1 MRKERKRPQGRMGG
15 GRKQKEM
22 EERKRKGRVLSLWSS
37 AGLSGVTVG
46 RKGRKHVL
54 AEGTGSVPRGHHTPP
69 AAARTCLWLG
79 SGRSVHKWKCQPF
92 GIWGFDHQGPDAKAS
107 HPCPSPTAAFTL
119 TPAWLSC
126 VAPPPDSPPQ
136 DGSGPAPPQPARE
149 SLGASVGIR
158 KCMLSFQIQLY
169 VRPLK
174 TWRGDLI
181 PFHLPEPNSGD
192 PGTPYSKSSIYSR
205 YFCCC
210 INRGFPPTPSD
221 STAFAPA
228 P

>member
-126 VAPPPDSPPQ
+126 VAPPQTPLPRMGLGQHPHS
-136 DGSGPAPPQPARE
+136 QPE
-149 SLGASVGIR
+149 SLWEPLWELENACFPFRSSSMLGHSRLGEEISFHFAS
-158 KCMLSFQIQLY
+158 LSLTQ
-169 VRPLK
+169 
-174 TWRGDLI
+174 
-181 PFHLPEPNSGD
+181 
-192 PGTPYSKSSIYSR
+192 GTL
-205 YFCCC
+205 
-210 INRGFPPTPSD
+210 
-221 STAFAPA
+221 APHTQNPQFTLDTSVA
-228 P
+228 A